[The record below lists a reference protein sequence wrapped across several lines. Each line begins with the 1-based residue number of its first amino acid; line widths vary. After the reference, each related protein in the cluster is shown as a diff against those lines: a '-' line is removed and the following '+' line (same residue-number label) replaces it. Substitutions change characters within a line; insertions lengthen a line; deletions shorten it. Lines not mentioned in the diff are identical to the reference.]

1 MPDQKIDNLLN
12 LAMEATPQERAKSEN
27 LNVGYDSTA
36 KLWDVIVKY
45 SGPESGL
52 GGDGIQVVPL
62 LGGYAVVTLPETEI
76 DAYSDRQQVEFI
88 EKPKRLYFE
97 TLQARE
103 ASCILPVQAG
113 ANGLTGE
120 GILVGVVDSGV
131 DYFHPDFRNE
141 DGSSRILRLWDQ
153 SLDGKPPRG
162 YVTGTEYAKE
172 EIDKALALGETE
184 GRRLVALH
192 IEEAP
197 VARPLIPSR
206 DSSGH
211 GTAVLGIAAGNGRAS
226 GGVNRGVAYKS
237 DLLVVKMGNAR
248 ENSFPWTTELMEGID
263 YLIRQAVKMG
273 RPIAINISFG
283 NNYGSHQG
291 DSLLET
297 YLSNAANVGR
307 SVICVG
313 SGNNGND
320 RIHTAGQL
328 RQGQTETVEMSIGT
342 YETTLNLQLWKAYAD
357 EIEISIETPSGERLP
372 TLSEKIGT
380 QRYRAGETDLLIYYG
395 KPGPFQVTQEI
406 YFDFIPV
413 ETYLTSGIWKIH
425 LHGRRIREGNY
436 NLWLPG
442 GNVLNPVTG
451 FYRPI
456 AAETLTIP
464 STAAKVITVGAYD
477 SRLNA
482 YADFSGRGGSN
493 LSFPKPDLVAPGV
506 NITAPTPGGAYT
518 TVTGTSFSTPFVT
531 GSAAL
536 LMEWGIIQRNDPFL
550 WGEKVK
556 AYLRRGAQPLPGF
569 NEYPNEAVGWG
580 KLCVAQ
586 SLPKI

>member
-12 LAMEATPQERAKSEN
+12 LAMDATSEERAKSEN
-27 LNVGYDSTA
+27 LNVGYDSSE

-52 GGDGIQVVPL
+52 GGEGIQVVPL
-62 LGGYAVVTLPETEI
+62 LGGYAVVTLPESEI
-76 DAYSDRQQVEFI
+76 DAYSDREQIEFI

-97 TLQARE
+97 TFQARE
-103 ASCILPVQAG
+103 ASCIVPVQAG
-113 ANGLTGE
+113 SNGLTGK

-131 DYFHPDFRNE
+131 DFFHPDFRNE

-153 SLDGKPPRG
+153 SINGNPPEG
-162 YVTGTEYAKE
+162 YTRGTEYTKE
-172 EIDKALALGETE
+172 EIDEALVLGETE
-184 GRRLVALH
+184 GRRLV
-192 IEEAP
+192 
-197 VARPLIPSR
+197 PSR
-206 DSSGH
+206 DVSGH
-211 GTAVLGIAAGNGRAS
+211 GTAVLGIAAGNGTVS
-226 GGVNRGVAYKS
+226 EGVNRGVAYES
-237 DLLVVKMGNAR
+237 DLLVVKMGNAG
-248 ENSFPWTTELMEGID
+248 ENSFPRTTELMEGID
-263 YLIRQAVKMG
+263 YLIRQAVRMG

-297 YLSNAANVGR
+297 YISNVANVGR

-320 RIHTAGQL
+320 RIHTAGRLQ
-328 RQGQTETVEMSIGT
+328 QGQSEIVEMSVGA

-357 EIEISIETPSGERLP
+357 EIEIFLETPSGENLP
-372 TLSEKIGT
+372 VLSERIGT
-380 QRYRAGETDLLIYYG
+380 QRYRAGETELLVYYG

-406 YFDFIPV
+406 YVDFLPTG
-413 ETYLTSGIWKIH
+413 TYLTPGVWKIH
-425 LHGRRIREGNY
+425 LRGRRIREGNY

-451 FYRPI
+451 FYRPV

-464 STAAKVITVGAYD
+464 STASKVITVGAYD

-482 YADFSGRGGSN
+482 FADFSGRGGEN
-493 LSFPKPDLVAPGV
+493 LPYPKPDLVAPGV
-506 NITAPTPGGAYT
+506 DILAPSAGGGYT
-518 TVTGTSFSTPFVT
+518 GVTGTSFATPFVT
-531 GSAAL
+531 GAAAL
-536 LMEWGIIQRNDPFL
+536 MMEWGITRRNDPFL

-569 NEYPNEAVGWG
+569 DRYPNESVGWG
-580 KLCVAQ
+580 ALCTAG
-586 SLPKI
+586 SIPK

>member
-1 MPDQKIDNLLN
+1 MPDQKLDNLLN
-12 LAMEATPQERAKSEN
+12 LAMDATPQERAKSEN
-27 LNVGYDSTA
+27 LNVGYDSTTR
-36 KLWDVIVKY
+36 LWDVIVKY
-45 SGPESGL
+45 SEPERGL

-62 LGGYAVVTLPETEI
+62 LGGYAVVTLPETEL
-76 DAYSDRQQVEFI
+76 DAYSDREQVEFI

-97 TLQARE
+97 TFEGRE
-103 ASCILPVQAG
+103 ASCILPVQAEL
-113 ANGLTGE
+113 NGLTGE
-120 GILVGVVDSGV
+120 GILVGIVDSGV

-153 SLDGKPPRG
+153 SVNGNPPES
-162 YVTGTEYAKE
+162 YVTGTEYTKE
-172 EIDKALALGETE
+172 EIDKALALEETE
-184 GRRLVALH
+184 GRRLV
-192 IEEAP
+192 
-197 VARPLIPSR
+197 PSR
-206 DSSGH
+206 DFSGH

-226 GGVNRGVAYKS
+226 GGVNRGVAYES
-237 DLLVVKMGNAR
+237 ELLVVKMGNAR
-248 ENSFPWTTELMEGID
+248 ENSFPRTTELMEGID
-263 YLIRQAVKMG
+263 YLVRQAVQMG
-273 RPIAINISFG
+273 KPIAINISFG

-297 YLSNAANVGR
+297 YISNVVNVGR

-328 RQGQTETVEMSIGT
+328 RQGQTETIEMSIGT

-357 EIEISIETPSGERLP
+357 EIEISIETPFGERLP

-380 QRYRAGETDLLIYYG
+380 QRYRAGETNLLIYYG

-413 ETYLTSGIWKIH
+413 GTYLTSGIWKIH
-425 LHGRRIREGNY
+425 LQGKRIREGNY

-451 FYRPI
+451 FYRPV
-456 AAETLTIP
+456 ASETLTIP

-482 YADFSGRGGSN
+482 YADFSGRGGER
-493 LSFPKPDLVAPGV
+493 LSYPKPDLVAPGV
-506 NITAPTPGGAYT
+506 NITAPVPGGGYAN
-518 TVTGTSFSTPFVT
+518 VTGTSFATPFVT

-536 LMEWGIIQRNDPFL
+536 MMEWGIVRRNDPFL

-569 NEYPNEAVGWG
+569 EKYPNESVGWG
-580 KLCVAQ
+580 ALCTAQ
-586 SLPKI
+586 SLFHM

>member
-206 DSSGH
+206 DFSGH

-248 ENSFPWTTELMEGID
+248 ENSFPRTTELMEGID

-580 KLCVAQ
+580 RLCLTS
-586 SLPKI
+586 SLL